1 MNEFITP
8 PNHVNFKAK
17 RLFGE
22 MGQIIDGSA
31 AYVDLNGG
39 GPIQRHT
46 HEHTC

>member
-22 MGQIIDGSA
+22 MGQIIDGSV